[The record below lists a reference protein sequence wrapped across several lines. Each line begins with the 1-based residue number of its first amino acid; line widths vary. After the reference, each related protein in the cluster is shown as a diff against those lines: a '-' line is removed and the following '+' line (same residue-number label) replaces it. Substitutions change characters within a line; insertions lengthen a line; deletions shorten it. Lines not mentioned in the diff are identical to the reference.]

1 MQNREI
7 TAVILPEPVNAD
19 PVHTTGTS
27 ILPNP
32 LPCPPKIARVIDLP
46 DQRVRLPHLHTL
58 IHYLARHGAIP
69 SILTRRRLGHC
80 LGNHQSDA
88 AYSLDTNRAPTN
100 PASAVRRGDKWRS
113 FAELTAEHHS
123 IGHDLERPPDKV
135 LAFVV
140 RMPLL
145 YGDDTVPASGYVCPM
160 HPEVTRPN
168 RRSARS
174 AG

>member
-1 MQNREI
+1 MP
-7 TAVILPEPVNAD
+7 A
-19 PVHTTGTS
+19 
-27 ILPNP
+27 
-32 LPCPPKIARVIDLP
+32 P
-46 DQRVRLPHLHTL
+46 DCAGHRPAHQRVSLRHLHTFA
-58 IHYLARHGAIP
+58 HYLARHGAIP